1 MRRKCYTTRGVG
13 TRVKFFFVR
22 RIRYGTLASSSSF
35 RLCAIVRDIKIDPRY
50 GQRKTHNIHLPSLV
64 TAVVAQQQRGKR
76 TDSSIL
82 FLFASLHFLCT
93 HTEERKER
101 KGEKIGR
108 PVSLSS
114 PLVNE
119 EDASITLTTFQSIDK
134 PGAVLLLP
142 RSYSCCLLILSS
154 SCIKYRRI
162 TSNKSYRQK
171 RESHRTLDDERD
183 SSSF

>member
-1 MRRKCYTTRGVG
+1 MKHWRRRRRSDCALSFEISKLIHGMGNERHTIFNYRHSSLPLQRNNNGEKEPTHR
-13 TRVKFFFVR
+13 FFF
-22 RIRYGTLASSSSF
+22 YS
-35 RLCAIVRDIKIDPRY
+35 
-50 GQRKTHNIHLPSLV
+50 HLFIFYV
-64 TAVVAQQQRGKR
+64 HTQKR
-76 TDSSIL
+76 
-82 FLFASLHFLCT
+82 
-93 HTEERKER
+93 EKKER
-101 KGEKIGR
+101 EKKIGR